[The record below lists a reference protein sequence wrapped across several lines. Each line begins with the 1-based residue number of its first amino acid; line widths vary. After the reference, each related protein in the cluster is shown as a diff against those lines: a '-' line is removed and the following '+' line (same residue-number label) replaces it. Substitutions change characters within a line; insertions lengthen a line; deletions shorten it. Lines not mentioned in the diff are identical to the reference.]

1 MRAAGLNVV
10 NVSQLLQ
17 PERYSNTKD
26 DIFETKVLYCT
37 LASQA
42 PAPEKYAL
50 FADNLKR
57 EAGEDA
63 FRHALSE
70 LLIRAAGQSKPD
82 LAKTLL
88 DLGADPN
95 PRSWELGMSAINV
108 ANRNKCTNIANLLVG
123 RGADPNVKETY
134 PEE

>member
-1 MRAAGLNVV
+1 MNVV

-26 DIFETKVLYCT
+26 DIFETKALYCT
-37 LASQA
+37 LASQT

-50 FADNLKR
+50 FADNLKK
-57 EAGEDA
+57 EAGENA

-70 LLIRAAGQSKPD
+70 LLIRADGQSKPD

-95 PRSWELGMSAINV
+95 ARSWELGMSAINV
-108 ANRNKCTNIANLLVG
+108 AKRNGRKDIAQLLVG
-123 RGADPNVKETY
+123 RGAELNVKETY